1 MRDNVIRS
9 LKNRRIWISLF
20 FILWSLTLI
29 QGVFAAVTVTGTSVT
44 PEILM
49 PGDTGVVTVTI
60 KNTADLQT
68 GGTVTDFPY
77 IESIYLNGGRDIRVT
92 GGNSR
97 FEGFIGTDQS
107 IDISFLIVAKRTG
120 IFLPEL
126 LIRLRNQENIRYPVP
141 VNVNTRIATIKQPA
155 LVLSQKPIKD
165 FRPGD
170 DRVIP
175 ITIENKG
182 ESPARDVT
190 IRLHASGTDIASGRT
205 DAWYVRDLGPEQVYT
220 EEIILLIDPKA
231 RPGIHVIPVT
241 ITYTRTDG
249 TLETIDT
256 SCSIKIAGDAELALA
271 SVGTDPIRPGPDEPF
286 DLIIRIENT
295 GAGDATSV
303 QADVNIPFTG
313 IKTAFLGTIEPD
325 SNAPAVFLLI
335 STGPGTYEYNLRY
348 RYNDDLGT
356 HETEVPLTLVIAPH
370 SDPVLISVLIFG
382 ILVLLG
388 AGYLMRK
395 RIFGHA

>member
-1 MRDNVIRS
+1 MREDAIRF
-9 LKNRRIWISLF
+9 LQKRRIWIPLF
-20 FILWSLTLI
+20 LILWSLILV
-29 QGVFAAVTVTGTSVT
+29 QGVFAAVTVTGTTVT

-49 PGDTGVVTVTI
+49 PGDTGIVTVTI
-60 KNTADLQT
+60 KNTADIQI
-68 GGTVTDFPY
+68 GGSETEFPY
-77 IESIYLNGGRDIRVT
+77 IESIYLDGGRDIRVT

-107 IDISFLIVAKRTG
+107 IDVSFLIVAKRTG

-155 LVLSQKPIKD
+155 LVLSQMQKD
-165 FRPGD
+165 CRPGD

-182 ESPARDVT
+182 ESAARDVT
-190 IRLHASGTDIASGRT
+190 IRLHLSGTDIASGRT
-205 DAWYVRDLGPEQVYT
+205 DTWYVRELSPGEVYT
-220 EEIILLIDPKA
+220 EEIVLRTDSKA
-231 RPGIHVIPVT
+231 RPGIHMIPVT

-249 TLETIDT
+249 KPETIDT

-271 SVGTDPIRPGPDEPF
+271 SVGTDPVRPGPDEPF

-303 QADVNIPFTG
+303 QADVDIPFTG

-325 SNAPAVFLLI
+325 SNALAVFLLI
-335 STGPGTYEYNLRY
+335 SDDPGTYEYNITY
-348 RYNDDLGT
+348 QYSDDLGT
-356 HETEVPLTLVIAPH
+356 HETAVPLTLVIAPH
-370 SDPVLISVLIFG
+370 SDPVLISVLILG